1 MIVLLSSVDYSNLS
15 FSWAESLRS
24 IGVDCKD
31 LTLQKHSLYSKQSQ
45 VASIGRMIATCRDAE
60 VIIVMHSSD
69 QIYDQ
74 IKDLGKRVVV
84 AHTGTR
90 YRENHIVL
98 NQKFKGCITLSDQ
111 CEFMHLGDHKYITAP
126 IELQPAPLYNG
137 LLKKIAHYPSN
148 AFVKGTDKIIEMLK
162 QFRGRF
168 KWNYSHNLV
177 SHDAQLRRMADCD
190 IYIELFKPE
199 LRGKPY
205 GCFGVTA
212 LEAAMMGKI
221 CLTNN
226 IYPKVYEDAYGKSP
240 FTVVNTEQEFIN
252 TINVLLSM
260 DQSTFKNIQK
270 ETIEIT
276 KENHNFV
283 ATGNRLMRLIYE

>member
-1 MIVLLSSVDYSNLS
+1 MIVLLSSVDYSNLQ

-31 LTLQKHSLYSKQSQ
+31 LTLQKHSLYPRQSQ
-45 VASIGRMIATCRDAE
+45 VASMGRMIATCRDAE

-74 IKDLGKRVVV
+74 IKDLGKRIVVS
-84 AHTGTR
+84 HTGTR
-90 YRENHIVL
+90 YRENHIAL

-111 CEFMHLGDHKYITAP
+111 TEFMHLGDHKYITAP

-137 LLKKIAHYPSN
+137 LLKVIGHYPSN
-148 AFVKGTDKIIEMLK
+148 AFVKGTDKIIEMLE

-177 SHDAQLRRMADCD
+177 SHDAQLRRMQDCD
-190 IYIELFKPE
+190 VYIELFKPE
-199 LRGKPY
+199 LNGRPY

-212 LEAAMMGKI
+212 LEAAMAGKLVI
-221 CLTNN
+221 TQDLEGRT
-226 IYPKVYEDAYGKSP
+226 YKEAYGDHP
-240 FTVVNTEQEFIN
+240 FITVKNKYQF
-252 TINVLLSM
+252 
-260 DQSTFKNIQK
+260 QSAIEDSQK
-270 ETIEIT
+270 YLTMARAERIHLET
-276 KENHNFV
+276 KERHGYK
-283 ATGNRLMRLIYE
+283 ATGERLKQLLRL